1 MMILAC
7 PMIMRGASD
16 GPDDHFKMMMVM
28 VMMMMILASA
38 MIICGA
44 PDGPDV
50 H

>member
-16 GPDDHFKMMMVM
+16 GPDDHFRMMM
-28 VMMMMILASA
+28 VMMMMILAGA

-44 PDGPDV
+44 PDGPDD